1 MHQKWGDNVLKSCPS
16 IPTVVSVWP
25 KLKNVQ
31 HGFNQNSRFQS
42 WQTSIVAG
50 ISTRSRRGKNGAES
64 TCCDYQDGQRLG
76 PMVSVLS
83 FYSGD
88 TSSSPTEALF
98 VFCSIFGKNK
108 NIKKSRWLAH
118 LKKNIL
124 FLFNSFFSS
133 VRNHFDYIEFLF
145 LIACCKS
152 RDYF

>member
-1 MHQKWGDNVLKSCPS
+1 MGS
-16 IPTVVSVWP
+16 IKIVD
-25 KLKNVQ
+25 
-31 HGFNQNSRFQS
+31 FNLGRRQS
-42 WQTSIVAG
+42 WPEFQLG
-50 ISTRSRRGKNGAES
+50 PAEAKMEQKVLVVIIRMGS
-64 TCCDYQDGQRLG
+64 VG